1 MSRFGR
7 KMKTRMNR
15 KASRKMNRKT
25 SRKASRKM
33 NRKGRKASRKMRG
46 GMEQTYR
53 SPLFVNLSDRYGADI
68 GQGPALS
75 Q

>member
-1 MSRFGR
+1 
-7 KMKTRMNR
+7 
-15 KASRKMNRKT
+15 MNRKT

-33 NRKGRKASRKMRG
+33 NRKSRKASRKMRG

>member
-1 MSRFGR
+1 
-7 KMKTRMNR
+7 MKTRMNR
-15 KASRKMNRKT
+15 KASRKMNRKV
-25 SRKASRKM
+25 SRKSRK
-33 NRKGRKASRKMRG
+33 NRKASRKMRG
-46 GMEQTYR
+46 GNEQAYR